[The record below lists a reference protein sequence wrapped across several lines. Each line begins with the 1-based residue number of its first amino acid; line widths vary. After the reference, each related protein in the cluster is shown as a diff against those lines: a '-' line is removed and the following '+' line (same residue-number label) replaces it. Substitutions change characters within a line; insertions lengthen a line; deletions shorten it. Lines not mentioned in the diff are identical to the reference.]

1 MKRKLLSYLKVLLSC
16 FWGVVFFTSANGQ
29 CVVTNTSSDMAVV
42 GSLKWAVNGCA
53 AGGTITFN
61 IPGAGPHIIPI
72 VTGVWPNGPV
82 GIDKRLT
89 ILGPNQNGAEIRID
103 GQGTSNAFSIGWYE
117 LAPTPGAAGTII
129 DGLTLINCTDGISVG
144 PVMSDNL
151 MFRNNFIGVTRD
163 GITGAGITNSGHGII
178 MLGTSTDA
186 QYAPFIGTPIANP
199 TFSNNVISGNLQNG
213 IQLEYVANGS
223 IINNKIG
230 TNPAGTA
237 CVTTGTPNEVAGM
250 GGNGYDGINLSNS
263 SGFTIDGN
271 VISCNGN
278 GDVATSPL
286 GKRGLYLENADNN
299 IIIGNK
305 IGTDITGNLA
315 LPNYKSGLL
324 LSQDSDGNT
333 IGGSSPAHQNII
345 SGNGL
350 NTGGYATVQDKHGI
364 VIDWGGTNES
374 SDNNKILGNYI
385 GLAANGTC
393 LGNSK
398 NGVEIIGEGTLNA
411 VGGTTPAEGNFIGC
425 NGANGVSVGMGSS
438 TNTIQNNYLGT
449 NAAGDD
455 RGNGNNGII
464 FSSAGSV
471 IPLIADK
478 ELKDNI
484 IKDNVIGF
492 NLANGIQ
499 TFGPKEI
506 DGIEIKG
513 NYIGIDK
520 SGNNIANAEDGI
532 LIQTDLT
539 GVEIGGVGADE
550 GNFIGNNA
558 GIGINIAPENH
569 SVIGTGSVIVN
580 NYIGVGIDGVSP
592 AGNGGTGITI
602 NSDVQG
608 LTIGGTAANTSNI
621 IAGNGGDGIFIT
633 GTNTLDIDVEGNN
646 IGVDLNGGAL
656 ANTGYG
662 VQIENADGP
671 VTIGGTTATASN
683 TIYGNTAG
691 GILVKGSTTNPITSI
706 QHNTIGNTTIASAG
720 NAITIDGGKNTIS
733 DNAIFNYADNGVNI
747 TGGLST
753 LTGNDIYDNTV
764 GVFLS
769 GNGATGN
776 IIGTSASGNNIH
788 ENSSHGIA
796 LNAGA
801 NANTISNNQ
810 IGTDGKNGENG
821 VHLDG
826 ASSNIINEGNVI
838 VNHNTTGQ
846 HGVYISNSSNT
857 NTVAGNFIGTD
868 ASNTAGLG
876 NENGIMI
883 DGSVGNI
890 IGGTTAA
897 DKNIIAG
904 NDQNGVIVQGVNS
917 TGNQVQGNNI
927 GIDGTGAALANG
939 ENGIIIQ
946 TGATGNTIGGT
957 ATGAGNTISGNTSA
971 GIQISNANSND
982 VLGNKIGTNTTGTAA
997 VTNGTSGISIT
1008 GSTGNKIGDG
1018 TVNGNNTISGNTEA
1032 GVSISTG
1039 SANTVSG
1046 NNIGTNSLGTA
1057 AIANGQNG
1065 VSVLESNANI
1075 LDGNTISGNTGSGI
1089 LLARQSE
1096 NNTIDGNHIGTNSTG
1111 TAAIPNGHGIIV
1123 EASDNNNIG
1132 GIAANTISGNIAIGI
1147 IVSNSTSTTI
1157 TNNKIGVGD
1166 DATTSLSNRT
1176 GIRFILGGA
1185 NNTVLNNTIAHNTF
1199 NGIKVDDA
1207 TSVGN
1212 TISKNSMFCNV
1223 GKGISES
1230 NSGNDEFLS
1239 AQLSTP
1245 AGQPEVKIV
1254 PGGANLYGMFTGA
1267 GIAGSVVEVFE
1278 KDDAACE
1285 DCGDTRL
1292 KEGKVYLGSTTLAA
1306 DGSYT
1311 FPIPGFVL
1319 ADSNKYVI
1327 TVTSSIGNNTSE
1339 FSLCSTIKCVKPDVT
1354 ITPVIPAPVC
1364 FGDSVKLT
1372 ALGGPKGNNGAMF
1385 TWYEASDLATPLNGF
1400 EVLND
1405 SVFYA
1410 KISGDYLVAVR
1421 NGSCDSTSEAVKA
1434 IVSPPVILTFTIE
1447 HADSCETDGALLI
1460 TGLDATTSYT
1470 LSYNDPALKT
1480 VTLSSGSTSQ
1490 RVPLPVLSYT
1500 DIILDSAGCKSD
1512 PQTATINGQ
1521 TPETLAAQKI
1531 DITVCAG
1538 TGSISIGDVIGTS
1551 YKVTYDYKSATAA
1564 LVTVGPTVITPNL
1577 DDSLVINNL
1586 KAGDYTDIIII
1597 NDINNC
1603 KSTVPNITIDPF
1615 SISLDPTVTGSDSV
1629 CFGNLVSFAAP
1640 ANTGAMFEWYSVPA
1654 TGVISGIPIAN
1665 GIDLNTYDPSANG
1678 TYRLIV
1684 SLSGCSD
1691 TSDIAYAYVA
1701 DPQNY
1706 TVAIE
1711 QEDSCNT
1718 GAAILISGL
1727 SPGFGP
1733 YVVNYMSD
1741 AGAVGP
1747 LNPAVNSSGEIRIAI
1762 AAPENIS
1769 VLSIDSSGCK
1779 FTANPGLV
1787 DEYSI
1792 DPPIKTV
1799 SPISLCNTNDGE
1811 ISFSGFSDGIYTI
1824 SFAKFPD
1831 AAVNSSETVSA
1842 ATPDIIRSGL
1852 APGDYIT
1859 TIKRNN
1865 CTFTFRDTLV
1875 NPGEPIISVLAT
1887 DPSQCSGNGSIEIT
1901 IANTTDNYD
1910 VYYNGVQELSNQ
1922 SGSPLTITKPA
1933 GTYNNIYV
1941 NITGAT
1947 CASND
1952 TSVTLTDPGKPKFTV
1967 TLTDPTLCNTANGS
1981 IEVGGLVSGR
1991 SYTVD
1996 YLLGGTAQT
2005 QISGTGPV
2013 IIIQNLIDTTYS
2025 NIKVTDV
2032 LTMCDSMQVGPFE
2045 LKDPPIP
2052 TFDLSRINPSICDGN
2067 GQLILKNFTPNST
2080 STFQLTYNNPSAV
2093 SPVSITPTGGTVSI
2107 PLPVGVYTNVV
2118 ISLNNCFSLA
2128 ADTAIRNPTE
2138 VPEVNLSAPT
2148 QLCEG
2153 DMANFTATPVR
2164 AAGTN
2169 PTYAWTVNGNLVP
2182 LATGPTLTVSDLPVG
2197 NNIQVKVLMTSSSN
2211 CASPKTH
2218 ESTRSVNITA
2228 RPVAGVT
2235 GTTKICDGQNATLLS
2250 TGGVSGSK
2258 YQWYRDGQPLS
2269 NTNAT
2274 KINASIPGLYTVE
2287 ISNGA
2292 NCSDISSPHLL
2303 EVISVQVYAGADKDV
2318 KVAGEVF
2325 TFPLEGISN
2334 GNSPRWNLI
2343 EGSGTITNPQL
2354 LNSPASLGIG
2364 IHKLMLTDSV
2374 GSCIATD
2381 EVVIRVRGQIWIPTA
2396 ISPNGDGSN
2405 DAWFISG
2412 LESYDTYTIRVY
2424 NRYGNKVFES
2434 ENSYTP
2440 WDGTRNGEPMPVA
2453 TYYYVVEVKG
2463 DKNYQG
2469 PLTIMR

>member
-16 FWGVVFFTSANGQ
+16 FFGVIFFASANGQ

-61 IPGAGPHIIPI
+61 IPGAGPHVIPI

-117 LAPTPGAAGTII
+117 LAPAPGAAGTII

-186 QYAPFIGTPIANP
+186 QYAPFIGTPITNP

-263 SGFTIDGN
+263 SGFTIENN

-315 LPNYKSGLL
+315 LPNYKSGILI
-324 LSQDSDGNT
+324 SQNSDGNT
-333 IGGSSPAHQNII
+333 IGGSLPAHQNII

-411 VGGTTPAEGNFIGC
+411 VGGTTPAEGNYIGC

-438 TNTIQNNYLGT
+438 ANTIQNNYLGT

-471 IPLIADK
+471 TPPIADK

-513 NYIGIDK
+513 NYIGIDRN
-520 SGNNIANAEDGI
+520 GNNIANAIDGI

-550 GNFIGNNA
+550 GNFISNNV

-621 IAGNGGDGIFIT
+621 IAGNGGDGVFIT
-633 GTNTLDIDVEGNN
+633 GTNTSDIHVEGNN

-662 VQIENADGP
+662 VQIENADGL
-671 VTIGGTTATASN
+671 VTIGGATATTGN
-683 TIYGNTAG
+683 NIYGNTAG

-720 NAITIDGGKNTIS
+720 NAITIEGGENTIS
-733 DNAIFNYADNGVNI
+733 DNAIFNYVANGVDI

-776 IIGTSASGNNIH
+776 IIGTSTSGNNIH
-788 ENSSHGIA
+788 ENTSHGIA

-810 IGTDGKNGENG
+810 IGTAGKNGENG
-821 VHLDG
+821 IHLNG
-826 ASSNIINEGNVI
+826 ATSNTINAGNVI
-838 VNHNTTGQ
+838 VNHNTAGQ
-846 HGVYISNSSNT
+846 YGVYISNSSNT

-868 ASNTAGLG
+868 VSNTAGLG
-876 NENGIMI
+876 NDSGIMI
-883 DGSVGNI
+883 DGSANNI

-904 NDQNGVIVQGVNS
+904 NDQNGVIIQGATS

-927 GIDGTGAALANG
+927 GLNSAGAALANG
-939 ENGIIIQ
+939 ANGIIIQ

-957 ATGAGNTISGNTSA
+957 AAGAGNTISGNTSA

-982 VLGNKIGTNTTGTAA
+982 VLGNKIGTNTAGTAA
-997 VTNGTSGISIT
+997 VANGTSGVSIT
-1008 GSTGNKIGDG
+1008 GSTGNEIGDG
-1018 TVNGNNTISGNTEA
+1018 TVAGANLISGNTQA

-1046 NNIGTNSLGTA
+1046 NNIGTNLAGTA
-1057 AIANGQNG
+1057 AIANGTDGIN
-1065 VSVLESNANI
+1065 VNASTDNI
-1075 LDGNTISGNTGSGI
+1075 LDGNTISGNTENGI
-1089 LLARQSE
+1089 SLNNGD
-1096 NNTIDGNHIGTNSTG
+1096 NNTINGNHVGTNSTG
-1111 TAAIPNGHGIIV
+1111 TAAIPNANGIALV
-1123 EASDNNNIG
+1123 AGSDNNSIEG
-1132 GIAANTISGNIAIGI
+1132 NTISGNTGTGI
-1147 IVSNSTSTTI
+1147 IVNSSAANTI
-1157 TNNKIGVGD
+1157 ANNKIGAAD
-1166 DATTSLSNRT
+1166 DGSAALSNTT
-1176 GIRFILGGA
+1176 GIRFENGGA
-1185 NNTVLNNTIAHNTF
+1185 DNTVLTNIIAHNST
-1199 NGIKVDDA
+1199 NGIQVDGA

-1212 TISKNSMFCNV
+1212 TISENSMFCNA
-1223 GKGISES
+1223 GKGILETTG
-1230 NSGNDEFLS
+1230 GNETFLQ
-1239 AQLSTP
+1239 AQLDDVNNR
-1245 AGQPEVKIV
+1245 PEIFNSASIRGTFTIV
-1254 PGGANLYGMFTGA
+1254 PGLVGAK
-1267 GIAGSVVEVFE
+1267 VEVFK
-1278 KDDAACE
+1278 KDDDGCD
-1285 DCGDTRL
+1285 DCGTRT
-1292 KEGKVYLGSTTLAA
+1292 KDGKVFITQGTVDGAGKYDIALSSYVIA
-1306 DGSYT
+1306 DAESY
-1311 FPIPGFVL
+1311 I
-1319 ADSNKYVI
+1319 I
-1327 TVTSSIGNNTSE
+1327 TVTSTTGSTSE
-1339 FSLCSTIKCVKPDVT
+1339 FSLCSTIKCIKPDVT
-1354 ITPVIPAPVC
+1354 IDPLLPVPVC
-1364 FGDSVKLT
+1364 FGESVKLT
-1372 ALGGPKGNNGAMF
+1372 ALGGPNGNKGALF
-1385 TWYEASDLATPLNGF
+1385 TWYEASDLLTPLNGL

-1405 SVFYA
+1405 SIYTATV
-1410 KISGDYLVAVR
+1410 SGEYLVTVR
-1421 NGSCDSTSEAVKA
+1421 NGDCDSTTL
-1434 IVSPPVILTFTIE
+1434 PVTVVIADPITFVV
-1447 HADSCETDGALLI
+1447 AQSASVCDVPETL
-1460 TGLDATTSYT
+1460 T
-1470 LSYNDPALKT
+1470 LSGLTPNFAYDISYSNPT
-1480 VTLSSGSTSQ
+1480 VNGPTSMTAS
-1490 RVPLPVLSYT
+1490 VTGEIVLSNIPKGTYT
-1500 DIILDSAGCKSD
+1500 DITVDSAGCTAVDAGSYILDSLVTPIATIISLDPTTCSGTDGKFLFSDLVANQTYIIEYTVAGSPVSVSKTPATTTDSIVNLSAGTYTNISVASGICVQNLANQILIDPIPPVLTITSSD
-1512 PQTATINGQ
+1512 PTTCSGTDGEITIGGLTSGESYSYTITSPASGPTSFTASAATFDISGLADGIYSGISVDWKGCNIPLANQTLTEPIPPVITITSSDPTICQASDGFITISGLAPSTNYSLEYMDGVTVVGPSPIASDASGEYVIAGLKAGTYSDISVTINGCKSN
-1521 TPETLAAQKI
+1521 EESESLADPGSPIITIASI
-1531 DITVCAG
+1531 DPTECSGTDGAIT
-1538 TGSISIGDVIGTS
+1538 ISGLIAGTS
-1551 YKVTYDYKSATAA
+1551 YDYSYILDAGAVT
-1564 LVTVGPTVITPNL
+1564 
-1577 DDSLVINNL
+1577 
-1586 KAGDYTDIIII
+1586 
-1597 NDINNC
+1597 
-1603 KSTVPNITIDPF
+1603 TVPNITAVAPGQIVITGLSKGSYTAIKVRLFGTLCESNALSATLVDPPLPTF
-1615 SISLDPTVTGSDSV
+1615 SVTPTNPTQCNVNDGRIVIGGLAVGSYSVTYNLNGAAQAAVTGS
-1629 CFGNLVSFAAP
+1629 
-1640 ANTGAMFEWYSVPA
+1640 
-1654 TGVISGIPIAN
+1654 
-1665 GIDLNTYDPSANG
+1665 
-1678 TYRLIV
+1678 
-1684 SLSGCSD
+1684 
-1691 TSDIAYAYVA
+1691 
-1701 DPQNY
+1701 
-1706 TVAIE
+1706 
-1711 QEDSCNT
+1711 
-1718 GAAILISGL
+1718 
-1727 SPGFGP
+1727 
-1733 YVVNYMSD
+1733 
-1741 AGAVGP
+1741 
-1747 LNPAVNSSGEIRIAI
+1747 
-1762 AAPENIS
+1762 
-1769 VLSIDSSGCK
+1769 
-1779 FTANPGLV
+1779 
-1787 DEYSI
+1787 
-1792 DPPIKTV
+1792 
-1799 SPISLCNTNDGE
+1799 
-1811 ISFSGFSDGIYTI
+1811 
-1824 SFAKFPD
+1824 
-1831 AAVNSSETVSA
+1831 
-1842 ATPDIIRSGL
+1842 
-1852 APGDYIT
+1852 
-1859 TIKRNN
+1859 
-1865 CTFTFRDTLV
+1865 
-1875 NPGEPIISVLAT
+1875 
-1887 DPSQCSGNGSIEIT
+1887 
-1901 IANTTDNYD
+1901 
-1910 VYYNGVQELSNQ
+1910 
-1922 SGSPLTITKPA
+1922 
-1933 GTYNNIYV
+1933 
-1941 NITGAT
+1941 
-1947 CASND
+1947 
-1952 TSVTLTDPGKPKFTV
+1952 
-1967 TLTDPTLCNTANGS
+1967 
-1981 IEVGGLVSGR
+1981 
-1991 SYTVD
+1991 
-1996 YLLGGTAQT
+1996 
-2005 QISGTGPV
+2005 
-2013 IIIQNLIDTTYS
+2013 
-2025 NIKVTDV
+2025 
-2032 LTMCDSMQVGPFE
+2032 
-2045 LKDPPIP
+2045 
-2052 TFDLSRINPSICDGN
+2052 NPSITIGSLGIGDYTNIVVTNTTTKCATTNPGPFKLTPPPTPTFTLSGSNPTVCGGN
-2067 GQLILKNFTPNST
+2067 GQLTLSGLTAGT
-2080 STFQLTYNNPSAV
+2080 TYQLTYNNPAAV
-2093 SPVSITPTGGTVSI
+2093 GPNPITANASGAVI
-2107 PLPVGVYTNVV
+2107 LPLPAGVYTNVV
-2118 ISLNNCFSLA
+2118 VTLNNCPSAPASHTL
-2128 ADTAIRNPTE
+2128 IGITE

-2164 AAGTN
+2164 AAGTS
-2169 PTYAWTVNGNLVP
+2169 PTYAWTVNGNLV
-2182 LATGPTLTVSDLPVG
+2182 LGATGPTLAVSDLPVG
-2197 NNIQVKVLMTSSSN
+2197 NNIQVKVLMTSSSA
-2211 CASPKTH
+2211 CASPTTH
-2218 ESTRSVNITA
+2218 EATRSVNVTA
-2228 RPVAGVT
+2228 RPIAGIT
-2235 GTTKICDGQNATLLS
+2235 GTTKICEGQNASLLV

-2292 NCSDISSPHLL
+2292 NCSDISDPHLL
-2303 EVISVQVYAGADKDV
+2303 EVISVKVYAGADKDV

-2334 GNSPRWNLI
+2334 GNNPRWNLI
-2343 EGSGTITNPQL
+2343 EGSGTITNHQL

-2364 IHKLMLTDSV
+2364 INKLMLTDSV

-2381 EVVIRVRGQIWIPTA
+2381 EVVIRVRGQIWIPNA

-2405 DAWFISG
+2405 DGWFISG

-2434 ENSYTP
+2434 KNSYTP

-2453 TYYYVVEVKG
+2453 TYYYVIEVKD

>member
-876 NENGIMI
+876 NENGIMV
-883 DGSVGNI
+883 DGSANNI

-904 NDQNGVIVQGVNS
+904 NGQNGLIIQGTTS

-927 GIDGTGAALANG
+927 GLNGTDAALANG
-939 ENGIIIQ
+939 ANGIIIQ

-957 ATGAGNTISGNTSA
+957 AAGAGNTISGNTSA

-982 VLGNKIGTNTTGTAA
+982 VLGNKIGANTTGTAA
-997 VTNGTSGISIT
+997 VANGTSGISIT

-1018 TVNGNNTISGNTEA
+1018 TAAGANLISGNTQA

-1046 NNIGTNSLGTA
+1046 NNIGTNLAGTA
-1057 AIANGQNG
+1057 AIANGTDGIN
-1065 VSVLESNANI
+1065 VNASTANI
-1075 LDGNTISGNTGSGI
+1075 LDGNTISGNTQNGI
-1089 LLARQSE
+1089 SLNNGD
-1096 NNTIDGNHIGTNSTG
+1096 NNTINGNHIGTNSTG
-1111 TAAIPNGHGIIV
+1111 TAAIPNANGIALV
-1123 EASDNNNIG
+1123 AGSDNNSIDG
-1132 GIAANTISGNIAIGI
+1132 NTISGNTGTGI
-1147 IVSNSTSTTI
+1147 IVNSSATNTI
-1157 TNNKIGVGD
+1157 ANNKIGAANDGS
-1166 DATTSLSNRT
+1166 TTLSNTT
-1176 GIRFILGGA
+1176 GIRFENGGA
-1185 NNTVLNNTIAHNTF
+1185 DNTVLTNIIAHNST
-1199 NGIKVDDA
+1199 NGIQVDGA

-1212 TISKNSMFCNV
+1212 TISENSMFCNT
-1223 GKGISES
+1223 GKGILETTG
-1230 NSGNDEFLS
+1230 GNETFLQ
-1239 AQLSTP
+1239 AQLDDVNNR
-1245 AGQPEVKIV
+1245 PEIFNSASIRGTFTIV
-1254 PGGANLYGMFTGA
+1254 PGLVGAK
-1267 GIAGSVVEVFE
+1267 VEVFK
-1278 KDDAACE
+1278 KDE
-1285 DCGDTRL
+1285 DGCDDCDTRT
-1292 KEGKVYLGSTTLAA
+1292 KDGKVFITSGTV
-1306 DGSYT
+1306 DGAGEYDIALSSYV
-1311 FPIPGFVL
+1311 I
-1319 ADSNKYVI
+1319 ADSASYII
-1327 TVTSSIGNNTSE
+1327 TVTSTTGSTSE
-1339 FSLCSTIKCVKPDVT
+1339 FSLCSTIKCIKPDVT
-1354 ITPVIPAPVC
+1354 ITPAIPVPVC
-1364 FGDSVKLT
+1364 AGESVELT
-1372 ALGGPKGNNGAMF
+1372 ALGGAKGNKGALF

-1405 SVFYA
+1405 SVYIA
-1410 KISGDYLVAVR
+1410 LVSGDYLVTVR
-1421 NGSCDSTSEAVKA
+1421 NGDCDSTTLPVTVVIADPITFAVA
-1434 IVSPPVILTFTIE
+1434 QSASVCDIP
-1447 HADSCETDGALLI
+1447 ETL
-1460 TGLDATTSYT
+1460 T
-1470 LSYNDPALKT
+1470 LSGLTPSFTYNISYSNPTVNGPASMT
-1480 VTLSSGSTSQ
+1480 ASVAGEI
-1490 RVPLPVLSYT
+1490 VLSNIPKGTYT
-1500 DIILDSAGCKSD
+1500 DITVDSAGCTVVDAGSYILD
-1512 PQTATINGQ
+1512 SLVTPTATIVSFDPTTCSGTDGKFLFSDLVANQ
-1521 TPETLAAQKI
+1521 TYIIEYTVGGSPVLVSKTPATTTDSIVNLSAGTYTNISVASGICVQNLANQILIDPIPPVLTITSLDPTTCSGTDGEIIISGLTSGESYSYTITSPASGPTSFTASAATY
-1531 DITVCAG
+1531 DITGLGEDTYTGISVDWKSCIIPLGDQTLTDPTPPVLTITSSDPTTCSGTDGEITISGLTSGESYSYTITSPASGPTSFTASAATFDISGLADGIYSGISVDWKGCNIPLANQTLTEPIPPVITITSSDPTICQASDGFITISGLAPSTNYSLEYMDGVTVVGPGSIASDASGEYVIASLKAG
-1538 TGSISIGDVIGTS
+1538 TYSDISVTINGCESNKEFESLADPGSPIITIASVDPTECSGTDGTITISGLITGTS
-1551 YKVTYDYKSATAA
+1551 YDYSYILDAGVVT
-1564 LVTVGPTVITPNL
+1564 
-1577 DDSLVINNL
+1577 
-1586 KAGDYTDIIII
+1586 
-1597 NDINNC
+1597 
-1603 KSTVPNITIDPF
+1603 TVPNITAVAPGQIVIMGLTEGSYTAIKVRLFGTLCESNALSATLIDPPLPTF
-1615 SISLDPTVTGSDSV
+1615 SVTPTNPDQCNVNNGQIVLSGLAVGSYSVTYDLDGAAQAAVTGS
-1629 CFGNLVSFAAP
+1629 
-1640 ANTGAMFEWYSVPA
+1640 
-1654 TGVISGIPIAN
+1654 
-1665 GIDLNTYDPSANG
+1665 
-1678 TYRLIV
+1678 
-1684 SLSGCSD
+1684 
-1691 TSDIAYAYVA
+1691 
-1701 DPQNY
+1701 
-1706 TVAIE
+1706 
-1711 QEDSCNT
+1711 
-1718 GAAILISGL
+1718 
-1727 SPGFGP
+1727 
-1733 YVVNYMSD
+1733 
-1741 AGAVGP
+1741 
-1747 LNPAVNSSGEIRIAI
+1747 
-1762 AAPENIS
+1762 
-1769 VLSIDSSGCK
+1769 
-1779 FTANPGLV
+1779 
-1787 DEYSI
+1787 
-1792 DPPIKTV
+1792 
-1799 SPISLCNTNDGE
+1799 
-1811 ISFSGFSDGIYTI
+1811 
-1824 SFAKFPD
+1824 
-1831 AAVNSSETVSA
+1831 
-1842 ATPDIIRSGL
+1842 
-1852 APGDYIT
+1852 
-1859 TIKRNN
+1859 
-1865 CTFTFRDTLV
+1865 
-1875 NPGEPIISVLAT
+1875 
-1887 DPSQCSGNGSIEIT
+1887 
-1901 IANTTDNYD
+1901 
-1910 VYYNGVQELSNQ
+1910 
-1922 SGSPLTITKPA
+1922 
-1933 GTYNNIYV
+1933 
-1941 NITGAT
+1941 
-1947 CASND
+1947 
-1952 TSVTLTDPGKPKFTV
+1952 
-1967 TLTDPTLCNTANGS
+1967 
-1981 IEVGGLVSGR
+1981 
-1991 SYTVD
+1991 
-1996 YLLGGTAQT
+1996 
-2005 QISGTGPV
+2005 
-2013 IIIQNLIDTTYS
+2013 
-2025 NIKVTDV
+2025 
-2032 LTMCDSMQVGPFE
+2032 
-2045 LKDPPIP
+2045 
-2052 TFDLSRINPSICDGN
+2052 NPSITIGSLGIGDYTNIVVTNTTTKCATTNPGPFKLTPPPTPTFTLSGSNPTVCGGN
-2067 GQLILKNFTPNST
+2067 GQLSLSGLTAGT
-2080 STFQLTYNNPSAV
+2080 AYQLTYNNPAAV
-2093 SPVSITPTGGTVSI
+2093 GPNPITANASGIVI
-2107 PLPVGVYTNVV
+2107 LPLPAGVYTNVV
-2118 ISLNNCFSLA
+2118 VTLNNCPSAPASHTL
-2128 ADTAIRNPTE
+2128 IGITE

-2153 DMANFTATPVR
+2153 DLATFTATPVR
-2164 AAGTN
+2164 AAGIS
-2169 PTYAWTVNGNLVP
+2169 PAYAWTVNGNLVP
-2182 LATGPTLTVSDLPVG
+2182 LATGPTLAVSDLPVG
-2197 NNIQVKVLMTSSSN
+2197 NNIQVKVVMTSSSA
-2211 CASPKTH
+2211 CASPTTH
-2218 ESTRSVNITA
+2218 EATRSVNVTA
-2228 RPVAGVT
+2228 RPIAGIT
-2235 GTTKICDGQNATLLS
+2235 GTTKICEGQNATLLA

-2269 NTNAT
+2269 NTNAS
-2274 KINASIPGLYTVE
+2274 KINVSIPGLYTVE
-2287 ISNGA
+2287 ISNGV
-2292 NCSDISSPHLL
+2292 NCSDMSGPHLL

-2334 GNSPRWNLI
+2334 GNNPRWNLI
-2343 EGSGTITNPQL
+2343 EGSGTITNHQL

-2364 IHKLMLTDSV
+2364 INKLILTDSV